1 MMQVICSLKGIQ
13 NNVLITED
21 VRVCMADPLNQEKQ
35 HHHISRLVQTTVL
48 THMQS

>member
-1 MMQVICSLKGIQ
+1 MNHTYTGSFLLKS
-13 NNVLITED
+13 VHS
-21 VRVCMADPLNQEKQ
+21 VCCMRVCMADPLNQEKH